1 MAKSKNF
8 LIFLAAALPML
19 FGCCCDCPVQ
29 PKPEHALLVFID
41 KSESVHLDSL
51 VNKEKIKSLIT
62 MAIDTMLRFPGDK
75 IEVRFVHGQT
85 AGATIVLNEFVQDTV
100 PCECDKTPQEIQDE
114 HDAYESNI
122 EDFKTDLV
130 KDIVS
135 SLEQSTANSNIS
147 GNTDL
152 LGTLQVASEFLSKAP
167 DFKSKVVIYLSDMV
181 HSVQSD
187 GAQQRDYHANPLKD
201 KVMAENAAK
210 TDLAWAKS
218 QYTLQP
224 GAWDNTKVLLWF
236 PSTSMDQTHNEQMK
250 NYWKTLFAE
259 LNGSVK
265 VLTN

>member
-29 PKPEHALLVFID
+29 PKPEHALLIFID
-41 KSESVHLDSL
+41 KSESVNLDNPVNMGKIRSL
-51 VNKEKIKSLIT
+51 LAIT
-62 MAIDTMLRFPGDK
+62 IDSMIQLPGDQ
-75 IEVRFVHGQT
+75 IEVRYIHGQT
-85 AGATIVLNEFVQDTV
+85 AGATIVLNEAIKDTI
-100 PCECDKTPQEIQDE
+100 PCACNKAPDDVENDNKK
-114 HDAYESNI
+114 YNKNI
-122 EDFKTDLV
+122 ERIKGNLV
-130 KDIVS
+130 DDIVA
-135 SLEQSTANSNIS
+135 SLEKSERSSAVS